1 MRTKQELIDFLN
13 RVVGEPY
20 VFIDGDDEDGSVD
33 IKPYNFEL
41 SNGHTF
47 THFNADTVSGHITFK
62 GERLDSFNN
71 SGLDMVKTLVECMNH
86 AYSTSIKDCLAND
99 PDMLSHYK
107 MSRFKF
113 S

>member
-20 VFIDGDDEDGSVD
+20 VIIDGDDEDGSVD

-41 SNGHTF
+41 STEGRYTN
-47 THFNADTVSGHITFK
+47 TVSGYITFK
-62 GERLDSFNN
+62 GEHLDSFNN
-71 SGLDMVKTLVECMNH
+71 SGRDMVKTLVECMNH

>member
-1 MRTKQELIDFLN
+1 MRTKEELISFLH
-13 RVVGEPY
+13 RVVGEDY
-20 VFIDGDDEDGSVD
+20 VIVENDEENGSVD
-33 IKPYNFEL
+33 IKPYNYEL
-41 SNGHTF
+41 SAGGGYT
-47 THFNADTVSGHITFK
+47 DTVSGYITFK

-71 SGLDMVKTLVECMNH
+71 SGRDMVKTLIECMNH
-86 AYSTSIKDCLAND
+86 SYSAAIKDCLAND

>member
-1 MRTKQELIDFLN
+1 MRTKEELIEFLH

-20 VFIDGDDEDGSVD
+20 VIVEDDEDEDNGSVD
-33 IKPYNFEL
+33 IKPYSYEI
-41 SNGHTF
+41 STGGGYT
-47 THFNADTVSGHITFK
+47 DTISGYITFK

-71 SGLDMVKTLVECMNH
+71 SGRDMVKTLIECMNH
-86 AYSTSIKDCLAND
+86 SYSAVIKDCLAND

>member
-1 MRTKQELIDFLN
+1 MRTKQELIEFLH

-20 VFIDGDDEDGSVD
+20 VIVEGEGDDENGSVD
-33 IKPYNFEL
+33 IRPYAYEI
-41 SNGHTF
+41 T
-47 THFNADTVSGHITFK
+47 SGGNSEISGYITCK

-71 SGLDMVKTLVECMNH
+71 SGRDMVKTLIECMNH
-86 AYSTSIKDCLAND
+86 SYSAAIKDCLAND